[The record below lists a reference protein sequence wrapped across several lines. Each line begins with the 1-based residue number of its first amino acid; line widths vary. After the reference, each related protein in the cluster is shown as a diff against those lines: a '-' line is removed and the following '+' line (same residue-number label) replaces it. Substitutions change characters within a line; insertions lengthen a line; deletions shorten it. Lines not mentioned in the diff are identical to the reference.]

1 MRHRQIWFRELN
13 EKISDLCWTPASQ
26 EAEQLD
32 QSDQAPQ
39 PSEEIRVC
47 NERKWN
53 GIPRYFSVQF
63 VPLSQFIGAILAS
76 SGMCQVQFDL
86 YRCWGRRLI
95 WNNEEVSPILPYY
108 NTIVTVV
115 VYFCSQGYTGLLRF
129 GDRCGHLAHL
139 NIRSEEEQVS
149 DPQSWCGCLLQV
161 QQDWRASWEP
171 ATAPRPGPHFMSRVR
186 YWNWLSIHKCRHLVN
201 RLICTLPFQSRNV

>member
-1 MRHRQIWFRELN
+1 MRHRQIWFRKLN
-13 EKISDLCWTPASQ
+13 EKIPDLCWTPASQ

-47 NERKWN
+47 NEWN
-53 GIPRYFSVQF
+53 SYFSVQF

-129 GDRCGHLAHL
+129 GDRCGHIWLTSIFGVKRYKFLTLSSDAAVSS
-139 NIRSEEEQVS
+139 RSRRTGEPLESPLQLPGQARTS
-149 DPQSWCGCLLQV
+149 CLEW
-161 QQDWRASWEP
+161 DIEI
-171 ATAPRPGPHFMSRVR
+171 G
-186 YWNWLSIHKCRHLVN
+186 
-201 RLICTLPFQSRNV
+201 

>member
-1 MRHRQIWFRELN
+1 MRHRQIWFRKLN
-13 EKISDLCWTPASQ
+13 EKIPDLCWTPASQ

-47 NERKWN
+47 NEWN
-53 GIPRYFSVQF
+53 GMEFLFLCSICSIVTIYRGNIGFKWDVPSSIWFVQM
-63 VPLSQFIGAILAS
+63 LGEEA
-76 SGMCQVQFDL
+76 
-86 YRCWGRRLI
+86 YI

-129 GDRCGHLAHL
+129 GDRCGHIWLTSIFGVKRYKFLTLSPDAAVSS
-139 NIRSEEEQVS
+139 RSRRTGEPLESPLQLPGQARTS
-149 DPQSWCGCLLQV
+149 CLEW
-161 QQDWRASWEP
+161 DIEI
-171 ATAPRPGPHFMSRVR
+171 G
-186 YWNWLSIHKCRHLVN
+186 
-201 RLICTLPFQSRNV
+201 

>member
-1 MRHRQIWFRELN
+1 M
-13 EKISDLCWTPASQ
+13 ISDLCWTPASQ

-47 NERKWN
+47 NEWN
-53 GIPRYFSVQF
+53 SYFSVQF

-129 GDRCGHLAHL
+129 GDRCGH
-139 NIRSEEEQVS
+139 V
-149 DPQSWCGCLLQV
+149 
-161 QQDWRASWEP
+161 
-171 ATAPRPGPHFMSRVR
+171 
-186 YWNWLSIHKCRHLVN
+186 WLTSI
-201 RLICTLPFQSRNV
+201 F